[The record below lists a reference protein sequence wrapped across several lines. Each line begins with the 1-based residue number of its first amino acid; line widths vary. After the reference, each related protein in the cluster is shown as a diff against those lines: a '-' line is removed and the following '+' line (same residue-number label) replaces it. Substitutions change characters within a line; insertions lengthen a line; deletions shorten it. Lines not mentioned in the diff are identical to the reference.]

1 MYILVVKHFAVSAI
15 FIIFALKI
23 RYMDIFIFKRKIY
36 SKMLQWKESSSGKT
50 ALLIEGARRVG
61 KSTIAEEFAKN
72 EYESYL
78 LLDFTKASRDIIKL
92 FDDVSDLQFFFLSLQ
107 ALTGVKIQSGKSCI
121 IFDEV
126 QFCPKARQAIK
137 HLVRDGRYD
146 YIETGSLISIKKNVK
161 GILIPSEER
170 RIEMFAMD
178 FEEFLWA
185 IGKET
190 TFDLI
195 RYSFEHL
202 RPLGDGVNREMMRLF
217 RLYILVGGMP
227 QAVTEYLNSS
237 NFVSVDAVKRDI
249 LNLYIADFE
258 KIDEK
263 GRAATIFKSIPAELA
278 RNTLRY
284 RVGDVIANAR
294 ISRLGEIFGDI
305 NKSMTVNFA
314 YHSNDP
320 TIGFALHANPDN
332 FKMFLADTGLFIS
345 LAFMEKDFTDNII
358 YRKLLSDKLPTD
370 LGYVFEN
377 VVAQLLRTSGNALYY
392 YSFKD
397 KADSEKIS
405 NIYEIDFMISRK
417 DKICPI
423 EVKSSGYK
431 AHKSLDEFQRKFS
444 SRINQRYLL
453 YTKDLRKEK
462 DIIFLPVY
470 MTGLL

>member
-1 MYILVVKHFAVSAI
+1 MV
-15 FIIFALKI
+15 
-23 RYMDIFIFKRKIY
+23 FKRKIY
-36 SKMLQWKESSSGKT
+36 SKILHWKTTSSGKT

-78 LLDFTKASRDIIKL
+78 LLDFTKASKDIIKL
-92 FDDVSDLQFFFLSLQ
+92 FDDISDLQFFFLSLQ
-107 ALTGVKIQSGKSCI
+107 SLTGVKLRPGKSCI

-137 HLVRDGRYD
+137 HLVKDGRYD
-146 YIETGSLISIKKNVK
+146 YIETGSLISIKKNIK
-161 GILIPSEER
+161 DILIPSEER
-170 RIEMFAMD
+170 RIEMFPMD

-185 IGKET
+185 IGKES

-195 RYSFEHL
+195 RYSFDHL

-227 QAVTEYLNSS
+227 QAISEYLNGS
-237 NFVSVDAVKRDI
+237 NFESVDAVKRDI
-249 LNLYIADFE
+249 LNLYIEDFE
-258 KIDEK
+258 KIDDR

-320 TIGFALHANPDN
+320 NVGFALHANPDN

-345 LAFMEKDFTDNII
+345 LAFMEKDFTENII
-358 YRKLLSDKLPTD
+358 YRKLLSDKLSAD

-377 VVAQLLRTSGNALYY
+377 VVAQLLRTSGNSLYY
-392 YSFKD
+392 YTFRETND
-397 KADSEKIS
+397 NIS
-405 NIYEIDFMISRK
+405 NIYEIDFIISRK

-431 AHKSLDEFQRKFS
+431 AHKSLDEFQQKFS

-453 YTKDLRKEK
+453 YTKDLRKEQ
-462 DIIFLPVY
+462 DIICLPVY